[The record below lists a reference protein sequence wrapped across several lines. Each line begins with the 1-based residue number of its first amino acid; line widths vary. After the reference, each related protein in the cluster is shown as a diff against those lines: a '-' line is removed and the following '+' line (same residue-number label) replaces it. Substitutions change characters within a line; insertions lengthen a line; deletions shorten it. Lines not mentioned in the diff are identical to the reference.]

1 MPDLEV
7 EVMLENHPHL
17 FVVEIESVLEAP
29 QVGASFKCKICGFQG
44 IISHVGA
51 AGRKERK
58 DHTPTDGQRSIFG
71 KE

>member
-1 MPDLEV
+1 MPNLEV

-29 QVGASFKCKICGFQG
+29 EVGASMTCPKCKFKGTIAR
-44 IISHVGA
+44 VGVP
-51 AGRKERK
+51 GRKTR
-58 DHTPTDGQRSIFG
+58 DSSHPTDDRQSSIL